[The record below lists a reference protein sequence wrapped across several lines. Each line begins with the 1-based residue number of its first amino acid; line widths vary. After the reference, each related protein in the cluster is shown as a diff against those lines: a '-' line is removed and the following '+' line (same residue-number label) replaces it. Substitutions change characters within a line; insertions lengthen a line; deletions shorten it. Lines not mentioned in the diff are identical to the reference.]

1 MSAATAQQFLDLLT
15 SNRGVQTQFTVTDPR
30 TMSKLLDFAHGKGY
44 IFTAEEFEAALKDVP
59 SSPLVDTL
67 RARVKVRA

>member
-30 TMSKLLDFAHGKGY
+30 SLSKLLDFAHGKGF
-44 IFTAEEFEAALKDVP
+44 IFSAEDLEAALANAP
-59 SSPLVDTL
+59 ASPLVESL
-67 RARVKVRA
+67 RARAKRS